1 MNYFVENKL
10 LENGLKIVF
19 VEINDFD
26 NKNESEEYLN
36 FRRNK
41 EKTLIETHRSIDAD
55 PVLLGFHTLH
65 ENLSISKRKNVPA
78 SENLIRLLEK
88 NQSLHPLNKVVDIY
102 NLISIESGLCLG
114 AHDLEHVVGNVTL
127 RMLHGDEIY
136 IPLGMSEP
144 CKVKTTEYAYCDDAN
159 DVLCR
164 LEVRQVNKT
173 KVTEETTSAFFIVQ
187 GNMNTSDDYLID
199 VSNELIF
206 SITKYCG
213 GEGKII
219 IPERI

>member
-1 MNYFVENKL
+1 MKYYVENKL

-26 NKNESEEYLN
+26 NQTQSVEYKF
-36 FRRNK
+36 FRDTK
-41 EKTLIETHRSIDAD
+41 EKELIEKHRSVDSDSI
-55 PVLLGFHTLH
+55 LLGFHKLH
-65 ENLSISKRKNVPA
+65 ENLGISKRKNIPA

-88 NQSLHPLNKVVDIY
+88 NKSLHSLNKVVDIY

-114 AHDLEHVVGNVTL
+114 AHDLENVVGNVTL
-127 RMLHGDEIY
+127 RILHGDENY
-136 IPLGMSEP
+136 IPLGMSEA
-144 CKVKTTEYAYCDDAN
+144 CKVKRTEYAYCDDAN

-187 GNMNTSDDYLID
+187 GNMNTSDAYLNE
-199 VSNELIF
+199 VSTQLI
-206 SITKYCG
+206 STITQYCG
-213 GEGKII
+213 GKGQII
-219 IPERI
+219 LPEII

>member
-1 MNYFVENKL
+1 MNYFVEKKL

-19 VEINDFD
+19 VEISGFD
-26 NKNESEEYLN
+26 NQVLSDEYQAY
-36 FRRNK
+36 RDSK
-41 EKTLIETHRSIDAD
+41 EKELVNNHRSIESD
-55 PVLLGFHTLH
+55 PILLGFHKLH
-65 ENLSISKRKNVPA
+65 ENLSISKRKNIPA

-88 NQSLHPLNKVVDIY
+88 NQCLHPLNKVVDIY

-114 AHDLEHVVGNVTL
+114 AHDLEYVVGNVTL
-127 RMLHGDEIY
+127 RMLRGDETY
-136 IPLGMSEP
+136 IPLGMTEP

-173 KVTEETTSAFFIVQ
+173 KVTEDTTSAFFIIQ
-187 GNMNTSDDYLID
+187 GNMNTSDAYLNGVSKQLID
-199 VSNELIF
+199 
-206 SITKYCG
+206 SITLYCG

-219 IPERI
+219 IPEVV